1 MALRFANIHG
11 DISFLPISNWV
22 AKDGIISTSINNSET
37 GNFTINYPLPIVQDT
52 EDYSTCKIY
61 LFKNRFQS
69 KEDHC
74 YNVSIE
80 KKRKG
85 VIFPIKIYS
94 NPSVLPSPTS
104 SNEAAFLYRFL
115 HIAFY
120 HLLDCKS
127 LPSKAISYENL
138 SSPDLRIEDFYDAE
152 TVILLY
158 HDDNSSSLDIKRF
171 YPSLLK
177 TGYVPIL
184 SELDFKEIE
193 MIIQDP
199 NRHPLYSQSIL
210 NTLDVEEVKN
220 NIIEE
225 KFIEQ
230 IFSSVL
236 KYPLTPLSRF
246 ILLYQVV
253 ELFN

>member
-22 AKDGIISTSINNSET
+22 AKDGIISTSINNSV

-104 SNEAAFLYRFL
+104 SNG
-115 HIAFY
+115 
-120 HLLDCKS
+120 S
-127 LPSKAISYENL
+127 SISIQILAYCVL
-138 SSPDLRIEDFYDAE
+138 SSFRL
-152 TVILLY
+152 
-158 HDDNSSSLDIKRF
+158 
-171 YPSLLK
+171 
-177 TGYVPIL
+177 
-184 SELDFKEIE
+184 
-193 MIIQDP
+193 
-199 NRHPLYSQSIL
+199 
-210 NTLDVEEVKN
+210 
-220 NIIEE
+220 
-225 KFIEQ
+225 Q
-230 IFSSVL
+230 IFAIQS
-236 KYPLTPLSRF
+236 
-246 ILLYQVV
+246 
-253 ELFN
+253 N